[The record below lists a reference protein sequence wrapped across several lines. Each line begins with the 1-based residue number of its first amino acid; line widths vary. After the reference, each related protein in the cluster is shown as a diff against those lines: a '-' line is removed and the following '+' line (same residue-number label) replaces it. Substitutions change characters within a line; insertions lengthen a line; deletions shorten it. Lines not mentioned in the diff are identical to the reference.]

1 MKLYN
6 PKAALLHK
14 GTQRSCFTSIHLVW
28 TSAVISNLSK
38 VRYN

>member
-14 GTQRSCFTSIHLVW
+14 GTQRSCFTSIRLVR
-28 TSAVISNLSK
+28 TSAVICNLSK
-38 VRYN
+38 VT